1 MFLKVVFFVKNRQG
15 KKKKKKKKKL
25 TITKS
30 QQLFS

>member
-15 KKKKKKKKKL
+15 KKKKKKKL

>member
-15 KKKKKKKKKL
+15 KKKKKKL